1 MLPRSKAKSNG
12 YVSHTPPR
20 TRPIRLQVLRLLSAF
35 QKGNDRV
42 VSDIAKKSK
51 KDGQYGSQLNNQKT
65 PLAPGKYEEFPAM

>member
-20 TRPIRLQVLRLLSAF
+20 TSPIRLQASGLLSAF
-35 QKGNDRV
+35 QKGNERV
-42 VSDIAKKSK
+42 VSEIIKKSK
-51 KDGQYGSQLNNQKT
+51 KDGQNGIQLNNQKT